1 MMEDGHLTSVSWK
14 EHSGS
19 SGGWIAQRQIQM
31 VRDDTVGTQV
41 IVEEMQIVWRDIWET
56 KEMGTSVGLGGHR
69 GERKLSGTS
78 RFLEDW
84 YEDWDYLSVTQRT
97 LKRLGFLGQKSRV

>member
-14 EHSGS
+14 EHSSS

-41 IVEEMQIVWRDIWET
+41 IVEEM
-56 KEMGTSVGLGGHR
+56 
-69 GERKLSGTS
+69 
-78 RFLEDW
+78 
-84 YEDWDYLSVTQRT
+84 
-97 LKRLGFLGQKSRV
+97 